1 MQPYDAYHGLIAYK
15 ARLTWERIMLTTW
28 VYQAGGCMWNKS
40 GRFSG
45 TLLRFWAIMASTAL
59 LVGCASTISARVTSF
74 QQWPADA
81 SGQSYRIVPATS
93 QVNNLEF
100 DSIADTI
107 RANIG
112 PTGLVEAA
120 SGSSPRFDVHISYD
134 NPVTQTWV
142 QRYNDAYLNDGW
154 GFGPAFGGYY
164 GGYRGW
170 GGGIYMSP
178 SVSNVPVQVYKN
190 TLTVTIKDNRNNGAE
205 VYRSS
210 AVNVSSG
217 ENLLQVMPYLAQAV
231 FDNFPGNNGQVREVK
246 YDQRR

>member
-1 MQPYDAYHGLIAYK
+1 
-15 ARLTWERIMLTTW
+15 
-28 VYQAGGCMWNKS
+28 MWNKS
-40 GRFSG
+40 GRLSG

-107 RANIG
+107 RTNIG

-178 SVSNVPVQVYKN
+178 SVSNVPVEVYKN